1 MNYKLLRSDYYNE
14 EHKLNPQETKE
25 FYLSI
30 KSPYYRVRALSYVLN
45 SEIFGKRE
53 NLQHEI
59 SLNLFHKEI
68 QIPNI
73 KDIHKY
79 YNQDLFEKKFG
90 LNENSISENLNNT
103 IPIYLEI
110 PEVNQMRKDI
120 SYNEIYNSL
129 SKIADRQMLFINL
142 LKERSENNLTNAI
155 IYFPFTPSDIE
166 FINDDLIQ
174 LFSKLFSLSNNKYF
188 CSEREKNLILKQK
201 LMDMYYLCDD
211 NCDLHGVTDCHSF
224 FSLCPNISSFY
235 CENNMCKKCCEISP
249 NKNFCPI
256 HDDFVNY
263 YRDKMN
269 YLLSFEQ
276 INKSFDRSKTI
287 RILIRK
293 NTINK
298 NILKKIFSS
307 GNKIYKINWDNID
320 ILYKTSLEKIQFVY
334 LQCESYEEAKSIY
347 NSRTEII
354 KNSKYDISIQPLM
367 ENITDIINKIDSN
380 SLLSS
385 CLLVVPIS
393 SIVKN
398 YKTIPSKGE
407 RNKKFSEF
415 IESFLNINS
424 SQFKIYNCQNVLSN
438 ESMSYEYY
446 IVTFQE
452 KSLLEKFY
460 LNQPY
465 FEAVI
470 VHKLNHLKFF
480 PLLRNKSISY
490 QNFCI
495 NCINSKNPKCYFDL
509 CIDCCNNCNNNF
521 IKKLIEKK
529 IGECPCKREKSDN
542 YIYEKYT
549 PNKISKYTEYLKSF
563 SNNNQNLSLFTQN
576 YNLRKTNIKLI
587 ILNNLRNGEFSWFRP
602 ISDTDITRAMLDM
615 NKEFTIIMDNPSYKR
630 EQPLKINDKMYKV
643 YTYQIE
649 QPINKSYD
657 LFNTEEG
664 FDEKGDYYIEY
675 DFTQGNYEETYPKVY
690 VEVNEDLLESINNKN
705 INENNKN
712 AIFGKFINFHICFYG
727 LDNERYTNYE
737 LIEEIYHELKS
748 QNIKVNKENIQIL
761 DEGSILAY
769 IIINKLNTSIEK
781 FDTFGRFVII
791 KMKYDKDALKIYL
804 EKCKLLLPLL
814 GGRKGIPLMIPG
826 NLLKNYIES

>member
-1 MNYKLLRSDYYNE
+1 MNYKLLRSEYYNE
-14 EHKLNPQETKE
+14 EHKLNAQETKE
-25 FYLSI
+25 FYLSV
-30 KSPYYRVRALSYVLN
+30 KSPYYRVRALSYALN

-68 QIPNI
+68 QIPNL

-90 LNENSISENLNNT
+90 LNENFISENINNSL
-103 IPIYLEI
+103 PIYIEI
-110 PEVNQMRKDI
+110 PEINQMRKDI

-129 SKIADRQMLFINL
+129 TKISDRQMLFINL

-155 IYFPFTPSDIE
+155 IYFPFIPSDIE
-166 FINDDLIQ
+166 ILNDDLIK
-174 LFSKLFSLSNNKYF
+174 LFSNLFSLSSNKYF
-188 CSEREKNLILKQK
+188 CSESEKILILKQK
-201 LMDMYYLCDD
+201 LMDMYYLCED
-211 NCDLHGVTDCHSF
+211 NFDLHGITDCHNF
-224 FSLCPNISSFY
+224 FSLCPNIASFY

-249 NKNFCPI
+249 NKNFCVI

-276 INKSFDRSKTI
+276 IEKSFDRSKTI

-307 GNKIYKINWDNID
+307 NKTYKINWDNIE

-334 LQCESYEEAKSIY
+334 LQCESYEEAKLIY

-380 SLLSS
+380 LILSS

-446 IVTFQE
+446 IVTFQD
-452 KSLLEKFY
+452 KNLLEKFY

-465 FEAVI
+465 FEAI
-470 VHKLNHLKFF
+470 IIHKLNHLKFF

-490 QNFCI
+490 QNLCI
-495 NCINSKNPKCYFDL
+495 NCINVKNPNCYFDL
-509 CIDCCNNCNNNF
+509 CCDCCNNANNNL

-529 IGECPCKREKSDN
+529 IGECPCKREKKSIIKETLN
-542 YIYEKYT
+542 SNI
-549 PNKISKYTEYLKSF
+549 NKISKYTEYLNTF
-563 SNNNQNLSLFTQN
+563 SNNNESINLYIQN
-576 YNLRKTNIKLI
+576 YNLRKANIKI
-587 ILNNLRNGEFSWFRP
+587 ILLNNLRNGDFTWFRP
-602 ISDTDITRAMLDM
+602 ISNTDITRAMLDM

-630 EQPLKINDKMYKV
+630 EQPLKINDKMYKI

-649 QPINKSYD
+649 QPIVKNFDY
-657 LFNTEEG
+657 FNTEEG
-664 FDEKGDYYIEY
+664 FDEKGDYYLEY
-675 DFTQGNYEETYPKVY
+675 DFTKGNYHESYPKVY
-690 VEVNEDLLESINNKN
+690 LEVNEDLLECINTQSL
-705 INENNKN
+705 NENNKN
-712 AIFGKFINFHICFYG
+712 AIYSKSFNFHICFYG
-727 LDNERYTNYE
+727 LDNERYTNFE
-737 LIEEIYHELKS
+737 LIDEIYHEFKS
-748 QNIKVNKENIQIL
+748 QNIKISKEDIQIL
-761 DEGSILAY
+761 DEESLLCY
-769 IIINKLNTSIEK
+769 IINKSNTPIDK
-781 FDTFGRFVII
+781 FDMFGRFAIVRL
-791 KMKYDKDALKIYL
+791 KYDKDALKIYL
-804 EKCKLLLPLL
+804 EKIKILLPLL
-814 GGRKGIPLMIPG
+814 GGRKGNPLMIIG
-826 NLLKNYIES
+826 NLLKTYIES